1 MLILNYILF
10 AISIALCIWHFKR
23 YLNGNSCNI
32 LDCSYFSPTLAY
44 YLFINFLIK
53 YIKN

>member
-23 YLNGNSCNI
+23 YSNGNSCNI

-44 YLFINFLIK
+44 YLFIYLFSHQI
-53 YIKN
+53 Y